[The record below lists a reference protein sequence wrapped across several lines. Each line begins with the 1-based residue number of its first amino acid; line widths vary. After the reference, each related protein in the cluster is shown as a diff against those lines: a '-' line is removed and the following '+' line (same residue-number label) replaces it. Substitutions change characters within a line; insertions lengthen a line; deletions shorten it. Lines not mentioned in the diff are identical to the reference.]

1 MTTALFVRGGWAGH
15 EPELTSDRFATV
27 LRGHGVQVTVSDTLD
42 SYLDA
47 ELLAGTDLVVH
58 TWSQGTATPEQ
69 VDGLRAAV
77 EAGTGLAGWHGGVT
91 DSFRTSVDFQIMIGG
106 QWVAHPDDITPH
118 RVDPV
123 PGTDDEIMSG
133 IGSFEVVTEQYYVHV
148 DPSNTVL
155 ATTTFDHPT
164 VRPWVHGVT
173 MPVVWKRSWGVGRV
187 FVSLLGHVD
196 SDFDVPETAA
206 ITERGLLW
214 AAGVGNRPAGR

>member
-15 EPELTSDRFATV
+15 EPEKTSDRWAGV
-27 LRGHGVQVTVSDTLD
+27 LRGHGFDVTVSDTLD

-47 ELLAGTDLVVH
+47 DLLAATDLVVQ
-58 TWSQGTATPEQ
+58 TWTQGVATPEQ
-69 VDGLRAAV
+69 ITGLCAAV

-91 DSFRTSVDFQIMIGG
+91 DSFRDSVDYQIMSGG
-106 QWVAHPDDITPH
+106 QWVAHPDDITTY

-123 PGTDDEIMSG
+123 PDTTDPVMAG
-133 IGSFEVVTEQYYVHV
+133 IEPFDVVTEQYYVHV

-164 VRPWVHGVT
+164 VRPWVDGIT
-173 MPVVWKRSWGVGRV
+173 MPVVWKRQWGLGRV

-196 SDFDVPETAA
+196 TDFDVPETAA

-214 AAGVGNRPAGR
+214 AARNPAARTP

>member
-15 EPELTSDRFATV
+15 EPQQTSDRWAHV
-27 LRGHGVQVTVSDTLD
+27 LRGHGFEVTISDTLD

-47 ELLAGTDLVVH
+47 DLLARTDLVVQ
-58 TWSQGTATPEQ
+58 TWTQGVATPEQ
-69 VDGLRAAV
+69 IRGLSTAV
-77 EAGTGLAGWHGGVT
+77 ESGTGLAGWHGGVT
-91 DSFRTSVDFQIMIGG
+91 DSFRESVDYQIIAGG
-106 QWVAHPDDITPH
+106 QWVAHPDNITPH

-123 PGTDDEIMSG
+123 PGTTDPVMAG
-133 IGSFEVVTEQYYVHV
+133 IASFDVVTEQYYVHV

-164 VRPWVHGVT
+164 VRPWVHGIT
-173 MPVVWKRSWGVGRV
+173 MPVVWKRHWGLGRV

-196 SDFDVPETAA
+196 TDFEVPQTAA

-214 AAGVGNRPAGR
+214 AAGA